1 MNALQIPGGPELIV
15 FLLVVLFNLAIVA
28 FLVVGAVFLYRRL
41 RGDDAADQAD
51 LDALRERVAE
61 LEARLDEDR

>member
-1 MNALQIPGGPELIV
+1 MNALQVPGGPELVV

-61 LEARLDEDR
+61 LEARLDDDR